1 MESIPIR
8 DVDSVPDR
16 LEQTTKALI
25 IGLSPG
31 RLGYETPHAVA
42 EIFAHRYFR
51 TVQEPVELMLLLTD
65 PFIVFVSTLVH
76 IFEDNLIL
84 SDPSRRKRYAIIF
97 FHERFQLYV
106 TTSYQ
111 LVDHTPPG
119 KGHIGWHG
127 GDAGI

>member
-8 DVDSVPDR
+8 DVDSVPGR

-25 IGLSPG
+25 IGPCPG
-31 RLGYETPHAVA
+31 RLGYETPHTVA

-51 TVQEPVELMLLLTD
+51 TVQEPVDLMLRIAD

-84 SDPSRRKRYAIIF
+84 SDRSRRKRHAVIF
-97 FHERFQLYV
+97 FHQRFQLDV
-106 TTSYQ
+106 TSSYH
-111 LVDHTPPG
+111 LVDHMPPG
-119 KGHIGWHG
+119 KDHIGWHG
-127 GDAGI
+127 GDAGS